1 MARIVLTCWGS
12 HGDIDPFLGLGL
24 ALGRRGHRVAI
35 ATLEYYRTLIEGA
48 GLAFHPLR
56 PEIDPTDTS
65 LVHRIM
71 DRRRGSEFLLREI
84 LFPQVEAMFEDVS
97 AAAVGA
103 DLLVSHPVTFAT
115 PIVAERRGLPWA
127 SAVLAPTS
135 MFSTLRT
142 SGPPVA

>member
-24 ALGRRGHRVAI
+24 ALGRRDHRVAI
-35 ATLEYYRTLIEGA
+35 AAPEYYRTLIEGA

-84 LFPQVEAMFEDVS
+84 LFPQ
-97 AAAVGA
+97 
-103 DLLVSHPVTFAT
+103 
-115 PIVAERRGLPWA
+115 I
-127 SAVLAPTS
+127 
-135 MFSTLRT
+135 
-142 SGPPVA
+142 